1 MEKLNHWMTL
11 AANVGVLIGIIFLAY
26 EIRQNTDAVHAQ
38 TREAIMAAAQ
48 EELQAVR
55 NDPNLIDS
63 VVREGPLTVDEQIKL
78 YTWLVSVL
86 KIREFS
92 WLQRENGIID
102 DAQWESELAV
112 TQAILQAPR
121 IRLWWDKVGHKTV
134 SSEFREFVDTAID
147 ELPLTNG
154 IYGEQREWANAAPAA
169 STDP

>member
-1 MEKLNHWMTL
+1 MEKLNQWMTL
-11 AANVGVLIGIIFLAY
+11 AANVGVLIGIVFLAY

-38 TREAIMAAAQ
+38 TREAIMAEAQ

-63 VVREGPLTVDEQIKL
+63 IVRDSPLTADEQIKL

-102 DAQWESELAV
+102 EAPFSWLVAV
-112 TQAILQAPR
+112 AGGP
-121 IRLWWDKVGHKTV
+121 VTV
-134 SSEFREFVDTAID
+134 QLRSTSSE
-147 ELPLTNG
+147 G
-154 IYGEQREWANAAPAA
+154 
-169 STDP
+169 